1 MRLLI
6 SQNIV
11 LTGFMGTGKT
21 VTGQMLADRLEMLFI
36 DTDREV
42 EAATGLD
49 PSEIFRRYGEKHFRA
64 EESLVV
70 DRVARLEGC
79 VIATGGGVVLNADN
93 MANLRRKGVI
103 ILLEAR
109 PEVIARRVSR
119 VDDRPLLSESQKQ
132 QQLPERI
139 EALVRQR
146 APYYDDHDFRV
157 DTSEA
162 SPERVVAEI
171 LAYLER
177 GPEARSQKSA
187 PGHLRRTGMDQLRL
201 ELGERSYQIMIG
213 FADLDQLGANL
224 QPLKLANRIC
234 LITNTTVGKLY
245 GGRVKS
251 VLADSGYT
259 VSYYEV
265 PDGEEYKTLQ
275 SAAAIYDYMIDAGME
290 RGSAVVAL
298 GGGVVGDL
306 VGFAAATYMRG
317 IPLIQ
322 VPTTLLAQVDSSVG
336 GKVAVNHPRGK
347 NLIGCFYQ
355 PRLVFADLQT
365 LRTLPEREIIA
376 GMAEVIKYGVIWDS
390 TFFAFLE
397 QHLGRIL
404 NLEPDALMETV
415 KRSCAIKAEIVSRDE
430 REDGLRAIL
439 NFGHTIGHALE
450 SLTNYQVYRHG
461 EAIAAGMAAAATLAA
476 GRGMQE
482 AADRE
487 RLVALLR
494 RTGLPVSFPYPARDL
509 MGLLSHDKKV
519 FEGRPRFVLPLKIG
533 EVEICSNLED
543 EEILAALSECSRQ

>member
-1 MRLLI
+1 MIR
-6 SQNIV
+6 QNIV

-21 VTGQMLADRLEMLFI
+21 VTGQLLADRLEMLFI

-49 PSEIFRRYGEKHFRA
+49 PSEIFSRYGEKRFRA

-70 DRVARLEGC
+70 ERVARLEGC

-109 PEVIARRVSR
+109 PEVIAGRVSR
-119 VDDRPLLSESQKQ
+119 VDDRPLLSGKPETTAATAGEDRGADAAESPLLRRSRLQGRHVGNE
-132 QQLPERI
+132 PG
-139 EALVRQR
+139 AG
-146 APYYDDHDFRV
+146 DG
-157 DTSEA
+157 
-162 SPERVVAEI
+162 
-171 LAYLER
+171 R
-177 GPEARSQKSA
+177 GPGLFGTDAGSRKSEVSAR
-187 PGHLRRTGMDQLRL
+187 HMRRAGMDQLTVD
-201 ELGERSYQIMIG
+201 LGERSYQIMIG
-213 FADLDQLGANL
+213 FAGLDQLGTNL
-224 QPLKLANRIC
+224 QPLNLADSIC

-275 SAAAIYDYMIDAGME
+275 SAAAIYDHMVNAGME

-306 VGFAAATYMRG
+306 AGFAAATYMRG
-317 IPLIQ
+317 VPLIQ
-322 VPTTLLAQVDSSVG
+322 LPTTLLAQVDSSVG

-365 LRTLPEREIIA
+365 LRTLPEREIRA

-397 QHLGRIL
+397 QHLG
-404 NLEPDALMETV
+404 PDPQPGTGRL
-415 KRSCAIKAEIVSRDE
+415 
-430 REDGLRAIL
+430 DGDCQA
-439 NFGHTIGHALE
+439 
-450 SLTNYQVYRHG
+450 VVRHQG
-461 EAIAAGMAAAATLAA
+461 G
-476 GRGMQE
+476 GRLQG
-482 AADRE
+482 
-487 RLVALLR
+487 
-494 RTGLPVSFPYPARDL
+494 
-509 MGLLSHDKKV
+509 
-519 FEGRPRFVLPLKIG
+519 
-533 EVEICSNLED
+533 
-543 EEILAALSECSRQ
+543 